1 MLAMDE
7 FHEFDLVST
16 NHTNDQKIKMLAA
29 LAKKQKVI
37 KIGKIANGSIGNK
50 VNTKLNS
57 GKTTKIHRRKSGLA

>member
-7 FHEFDLVST
+7 LPEFDLVST
-16 NHTNDQKIKMLAA
+16 NHNNDQKTKMLAA

-37 KIGKIANGSIGNK
+37 KIGKISNSSIGNK
-50 VNTKLNS
+50 VNTKLNN